1 MKIFALLNLFI
12 FTATSAF
19 AQSPELVP
27 FSSDRWKITGE
38 HTLEEY
44 KGQSA
49 VKLTNGRAY
58 LSDVSLKNGII
69 EYDIAFTSD
78 RGFVGAMFRIQDQE
92 NYEEYY
98 MRAHQSGNPDAMQ
111 YTPVYNGMAG
121 WQLYHGEGYG
131 TPHFYRFQE
140 WMHVKLVI
148 ADQQMEVY
156 IDNMNVPVL
165 HAFEL
170 KRNAEAGFVGIYTA
184 GKGAYFANFSFQ
196 SIANPPIKSSP
207 KSFPAAEEGTI
218 MQWQVSNAFGG
229 KQLENQTELSKGFK
243 SGLNWQTLTS
253 ESSGTVNL
261 GQVSAVAE
269 ETNTVIAKVTVD
281 SDQRQIKPLHIG
293 YSDAVTVYV
302 NGKAI
307 YGGQRNFRSRDYR
320 YLGTIGYFDT
330 VYLPLDKGN
339 NEIWFAVTENFGGW
353 GIRARF
359 PSLENISLAE

>member
-1 MKIFALLNLFI
+1 MKISAILNLFI
-12 FTATSAF
+12 FTTTLTF
-19 AQSPELVP
+19 AQSPEVVP
-27 FSSDRWKITGE
+27 FSSDRWEFSGE
-38 HTLEEY
+38 HALEEY
-44 KGQSA
+44 KGQPA
-49 VKLTNGRAY
+49 VRLTDSQAY
-58 LSDVSLKNGII
+58 LSDVSLENGII

-78 RGFVGAMFRIQDQE
+78 RGFVGAMFRMQDQE

-121 WQLYHGEGYG
+121 WQLYYGEGHG

-170 KRNAEAGFVGIYTA
+170 KRKAKAGFVGIYTA
-184 GKGAYFANFSFQ
+184 MKDAYFANFSFQ
-196 SIANPPIKSSP
+196 SMENPPIKSSP
-207 KSFPAAEEGTI
+207 KSFPAPEEGTI
-218 MQWQVSNAFGG
+218 MQWQISDAFGS

-243 SGLNWQTLTS
+243 SGLNWQTLAS

-261 GQVSAVAE
+261 GQISEVAE
-269 ETNTVIAKVTVD
+269 ETNTVVAKFTVD
-281 SDQRQIKPLHIG
+281 SDQKQIKPLLIG
-293 YSDAVTVYV
+293 YSDMVTVYV
-302 NGKAI
+302 NGKAV

-330 VYLPLDKGN
+330 IYLPLDKGD

-353 GIRARF
+353 GVCARF
-359 PSLENISLAE
+359 PTLENISLAE

>member
-1 MKIFALLNLFI
+1 MKIIALLNLFI
-12 FTATSAF
+12 FSATLAWSQTAQT
-19 AQSPELVP
+19 VP
-27 FSSDRWKITGE
+27 FSSDRWEFSGE

-49 VKLTNGRAY
+49 VCLSSSGAY
-58 LSDVSLKNGII
+58 LPDVSLKNGII
-69 EYDIAFTSD
+69 EYDVAFTSD
-78 RGFVGAMFRIQDQE
+78 RGFVGAMFRMQDRN

-121 WQLYHGEGYG
+121 WQLYYGEGYG
-131 TPHFYRFQE
+131 IPHFYRFQE

-148 ADQQMEVY
+148 ADSQMEVY

-170 KRNAEAGFVGIYTA
+170 KREPAAGFVGIYTFI
-184 GKGAYFANFSFQ
+184 KDAYFANFKYQ
-196 SIANPPIKSSP
+196 SVENPAIKSAP

-218 MQWQVSNAFGG
+218 TQWQVSNAFGSQ
-229 KQLENQTELSKGFK
+229 QLENQTELSKDFK
-243 SGLNWQTLTS
+243 SELNWQTLDS

-261 GQVSAVAE
+261 AQVS
-269 ETNTVIAKVTVD
+269 ETSDEINTVIAKFTVD
-281 SDQRQIKPLHIG
+281 SDRKQIKPLHIG
-293 YSDAVTVYV
+293 YSDMVTVFV

-330 VYLPLDKGN
+330 IYLPLNKGD
-339 NEIWFAVTENFGGW
+339 NEVWFAVTENMGGW
-353 GIRARF
+353 GVRARF
-359 PSLENISLAE
+359 PTSENISLAQ